1 MAAKV
6 SVKKEKGKAVL
17 TDKSCAKCGQQMMS
31 DKIQTTLVIKF
42 DGARRSSNFLERH
55 KGCE

>member
-6 SVKKEKGKAVL
+6 SAKKEKGKAVL
-17 TDKSCAKCGQQMMS
+17 TDKSCARCGQQMMS

-42 DGARRSSNFLERH
+42 DGPRRASSFTDRH

>member
-17 TDKSCAKCGQQMMS
+17 TDKSCAKCGGKMMS

>member
-17 TDKSCAKCGQQMMS
+17 TDKSCATCGQQMMS

>member
-6 SVKKEKGKAVL
+6 SAKKERGQAVL
-17 TDKSCAKCGQQMMS
+17 TGKSCAKCGQQMMS

-42 DGARRSSNFLERH
+42 DGARRTSNFLERH

>member
-6 SVKKEKGKAVL
+6 SVKKEKGQAVL
-17 TDKSCAKCGQQMMS
+17 TGKSCAKCGQQMMS
-31 DKIQTTLVIKF
+31 DKIQTTLVLTF
-42 DGARRSSNFLERH
+42 DGARRSSNFVERH